1 MNTTVKRDLSSIIA
15 GLAMILI
22 GFAFLVAPGLTL
34 VTIAVVA
41 GMALIVSGLLDA
53 YSYARYRQEL
63 GLSGWMLAAAALDI
77 VLGAAFVVFPLV
89 SAVVIPWIAA
99 IAFIAYGVLEIVSAW
114 RLAAAG
120 KRGSTGY
127 TRVNEKQTPRWA
139 GFPNYARTA
148 YSQPSA
154 MTNNGGAA
162 ADASDAA
169 SSPDAPEPAPAG
181 QPAAA
186 SANATAGGIRPD
198 GFLSTI
204 GGSWGWSLF
213 IGLVAIACAVAFI
226 VRPEMFAL
234 FLAFFVMIRGVVLI
248 AHGVSTGRYTTT
260 HAAA

>member
-1 MNTTVKRDLSSIIA
+1 MNTTMKRDLNSIVA

-41 GMALIVSGLLDA
+41 GIALIVSGLLDA
-53 YSYARYRQEL
+53 YSYARYRKEL
-63 GLSGWMLAAAALDI
+63 GLSGWMLAAAVFDV
-77 VLGAAFVVFPLV
+77 VLGVAFVVFPLV

-99 IAFIAYGVLEIVSAW
+99 VGFIAYGVLEIVSAW
-114 RLAAAG
+114 RLAAANR
-120 KRGSTGY
+120 RGSTGY
-127 TRVNEKQTPRWA
+127 TRIDEKRGSRWA
-139 GFPNYARTA
+139 NAANKAQAAYA
-148 YSQPSA
+148 QPSV
-154 MTNNGGAA
+154 MPDGAVA
-162 ADASDAA
+162 HDAA
-169 SSPDAPEPAPAG
+169 TVTAAQAAESSESSASSSE
-181 QPAAA
+181 AA
-186 SANATAGGIRPD
+186 SPARE

-213 IGLVAIACAVAFI
+213 MGLVAIACAIAFF

-234 FLAFFVMIRGVVLI
+234 FLAFFIMIRGIVLI